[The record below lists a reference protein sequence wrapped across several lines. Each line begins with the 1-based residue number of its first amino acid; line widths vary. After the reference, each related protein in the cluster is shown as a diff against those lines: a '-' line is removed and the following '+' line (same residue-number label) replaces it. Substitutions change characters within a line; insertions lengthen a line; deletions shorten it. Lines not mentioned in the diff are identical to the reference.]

1 MAKFI
6 TANSNNLDVAA
17 QGYWTY
23 SDNNTGTPITSRT
36 VGPMQSFFVKVK
48 DGVSGVVF
56 TPAMMVDGSTVNT
69 NPTSPARPRLM
80 LHAASERGSSSA
92 SIELSEK
99 ASAEYV
105 GAEDVETLFDS
116 NLSDVPM
123 VFTVAGK
130 QAVSIDQRPEIDVVS
145 FGVSCAESND
155 LVEVTVD
162 DSELALS
169 DGQLYVVDA
178 VTGDVT
184 AVGEG
189 SSVMV
194 QPNDYGRYFLT
205 TRGDLTAVTGVE
217 TDGGIVVSVRGSLVT
232 VKAGEAL
239 TSVRALTTGG
249 ATVYSEADC
258 GPEMSFKLNQGGV
271 YIIEAQTAEARK
283 TVKIVVKN

>member
-1 MAKFI
+1 VTLKA
-6 TANSNNLDVAA
+6 
-17 QGYWTY
+17 
-23 SDNNTGTPITSRT
+23 
-36 VGPMQSFFVKVK
+36 
-48 DGVSGVVF
+48 VS
-56 TPAMMVDGSTVNT
+56 
-69 NPTSPARPRLM
+69 
-80 LHAASERGSSSA
+80 EEGSSVA
-92 SIELSEK
+92 SIVIGEE
-99 ASAEYV
+99 ASDGYDE
-105 GAEDVETLFDS
+105 GEDVETLFDS

-169 DGQLYVVDA
+169 DGQLYVLDA

-217 TDGGIVVSVRGSLVT
+217 TNGGIVVSVRGSLVT

-239 TSVRALTTGG
+239 TSVRALAAGG

-258 GPEMSFKLNQGGV
+258 GPEMSFKLNQSGV